1 MEILKIILGII
12 VLLFIMIYLIPNYI
26 HFAIITYFEEL
37 NKFLNKEKDTW
48 QKSQKKRDE
57 QG

>member
-1 MEILKIILGII
+1 MEVIKFILGILI
-12 VLLFIMIYLIPNYI
+12 MLFIILFLIPNYI

-57 QG
+57 QN

>member
-1 MEILKIILGII
+1 MLFIIL
-12 VLLFIMIYLIPNYI
+12 FLIPNYI

-48 QKSQKKRDE
+48 QKFQKKRDE
-57 QG
+57 QN

>member
-1 MEILKIILGII
+1 MIKFILGILI
-12 VLLFIMIYLIPNYI
+12 MLFIILFLIPNYI

-48 QKSQKKRDE
+48 QKFQKKRDE
-57 QG
+57 QN